1 MEVTGSLRKSC
12 QVPTGSPARIPT
24 GLLSC
29 MKKKKKKK
37 KKKKNTILEC
47 LLFFGNVRKLEW
59 TTFT

>member
-1 MEVTGSLRKSC
+1 
-12 QVPTGSPARIPT
+12 
-24 GLLSC
+24 